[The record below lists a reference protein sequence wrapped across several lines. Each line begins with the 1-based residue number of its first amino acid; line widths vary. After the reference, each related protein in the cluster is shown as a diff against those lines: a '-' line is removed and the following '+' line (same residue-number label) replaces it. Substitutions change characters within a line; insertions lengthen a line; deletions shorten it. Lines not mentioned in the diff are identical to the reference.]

1 MVGLCKGKTS
11 PLFFSLHATIP
22 YIFLAVTRCV
32 GFFLP
37 IKPFSVLYGHQLGL
51 LQFSL
56 ILTLGTW
63 SWHQISQGK
72 GSGPADCLIPFPTT
86 APFSRKSLLVIC
98 ASDQLAVNRRF
109 LQFPL
114 LIQLDWFWKF
124 WFVCFW
130 HCWVFAAEHG
140 LSLIAAS
147 GGCSLAAVLGFSLQW
162 LLSWST
168 GSRACR
174 LSSCGALA
182 Q

>member
-1 MVGLCKGKTS
+1 MVGLCKGRTS
-11 PLFFSLHATIP
+11 PLFFSARNNHTYFWLWPDVWVFSSLLSHAP
-22 YIFLAVTRCV
+22 
-32 GFFLP
+32 
-37 IKPFSVLYGHQLGL
+37 VLYGHQLGL

-72 GSGPADCLIPFPTT
+72 GSGPADCLIPAPDPT
-86 APFSRKSLLVIC
+86 PHHCSLQLKVLFVIC
-98 ASDQLAVNRRF
+98 GSDQLAVNPRL

-124 WFVCFW
+124 WFVYFW

-140 LSLIAAS
+140 LSPIAAS

-162 LLSWST
+162 LLLWSS
-168 GSRACR
+168 GSRACGLR
-174 LSSCGALA
+174 
-182 Q
+182 